1 MKPPFKLPARVTH
14 KNLIDWDDKVIC
26 VSLDT
31 SEAERDYILWAVN
44 NAHKMHKRLVKL
56 EQVLKGIVLS
66 ELVLTH
72 LRFMNSATTSS
83 IRLFYL
89 TYS

>member
-56 EQVLKGIVLS
+56 EQVLKGIGFS
-66 ELVLTH
+66 DDC
-72 LRFMNSATTSS
+72 S
-83 IRLFYL
+83 ISGADCVDVMPRS
-89 TYS
+89 TRSW